1 MTLDSWNSLFQTLSI
16 VLLFLTFAV
25 GAGAV
30 ITSRKIAVREQSRL
44 ANAEQG
50 TAEANKKAAEAAE
63 GTARAAADA
72 AAANERTVKLEL
84 ETAQQRE
91 RAAKAERELL
101 EVQERIKPRRLT
113 DLSRAQLIA
122 ALRQA
127 NPKGLV
133 TVNCVLG
140 DGEGFAFATQIDET
154 LKAAGW
160 PTTGVNQSVYGGGAN
175 PIGFGVLVHSAG
187 HRATV
192 RRCVAARLYSRGV
205 ATCGRGASCHTGR
218 ERCIAD
224 RQQAAIT
231 VKTGTDTI
239 YLENRIERQ

>member
-1 MTLDSWNSLFQTLSI
+1 MMLDSWNSLFQTLSV

-30 ITSRKIAVREQSRL
+30 ITSRRIAMREQSRL
-44 ANAEQG
+44 ASAERG

-91 RAAKAERELL
+91 RAARAERELL
-101 EVQERIKPRRLT
+101 ELQERVKPRRLT
-113 DLSRAQLIA
+113 DAGRVALVA
-122 ALRQA
+122 ALKQA

-140 DGEGFAFATQIDET
+140 DGEGFAFATQLDDA

-160 PTTGVNQSVYGGGAN
+160 PTTGVNQGVYGGGAN
-175 PIGFGVLVHSAG
+175 PIGFGIVVHSA
-187 HRATV
+187 ATAPPH
-192 RRCVAARLYSRGV
+192 AAALQQAFTTAGFPL
-205 ATCGRGASCHTGR
+205 
-218 ERCIAD
+218 AD
-224 RQQAAIT
+224 AEQAAIPKDN
-231 VKTGTDTI
+231 VVLLIGNKP
-239 YLENRIERQ
+239 Q